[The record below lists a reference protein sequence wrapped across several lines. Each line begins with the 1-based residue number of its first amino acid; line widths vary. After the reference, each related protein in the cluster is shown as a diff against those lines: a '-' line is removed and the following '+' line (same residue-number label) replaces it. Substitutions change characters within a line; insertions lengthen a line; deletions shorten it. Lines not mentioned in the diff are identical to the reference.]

1 MSITSVQKTSLLVVI
16 LIIVGAGAFVYFD
29 PLDLDLLSLKQKP
42 AAAKPAIPH
51 VASSQAVTPPHPM
64 EAPVA
69 APSPA
74 HIAVPAAQPPIA
86 SLKPAVT
93 PTQTKTTAATPAS
106 SPAPA
111 ATSTVTVPK
120 AAIAPAQ
127 TKVPVAT
134 TSNAASVAPTP
145 VLATAQ
151 TPQKPLKLSKE
162 TENAIKPA
170 VEKPARPKNQDLRY
184 CLDLEIDAA
193 IAKCAGE

>member
-86 SLKPAVT
+86 SLNPAVT
-93 PTQTKTTAATPAS
+93 PTQTKTTAQQLQQLLFLKQLS
-106 SPAPA
+106 RRL
-111 ATSTVTVPK
+111 K
-120 AAIAPAQ
+120 RRF
-127 TKVPVAT
+127 
-134 TSNAASVAPTP
+134 
-145 VLATAQ
+145 LL
-151 TPQKPLKLSKE
+151 PQHQMLHLSH
-162 TENAIKPA
+162 PHLFWQLH
-170 VEKPARPKNQDLRY
+170 RLRRNH
-184 CLDLEIDAA
+184 
-193 IAKCAGE
+193 